1 MKKLLPFLLL
11 LLFSTAA
18 QSQNRNP
25 NQLLR
30 QRVEQA
36 KLRQIQQ
43 NLKMDEATFVRFR
56 PIYLQYERSIANID
70 FKSQNRLMNVNADS
84 LSAQEA
90 ENLILEQWVRAKKL
104 INIRERFYMEF
115 RKILTAQQLVKF
127 YQTETQIRKKVM
139 TELVKRKKANF

>member
-11 LLFSTAA
+11 VLLSTAV

-36 KLRQIQQ
+36 KLRQIRL
-43 NLKMDEATFVRFR
+43 NLQMNEATFVQFR
-56 PIYLQYERSIANID
+56 PLYLQYERTIANLD
-70 FKSQNRLMNVNADS
+70 FKSQNKLMNVNADS

-90 ENLILEQWVRAKKL
+90 EQLIFAQWSRAKKL
-104 INIRERFYMEF
+104 INIRERYYAEF
-115 RKILTAQQLVKF
+115 RKILTAQQLVKL
-127 YQTETQIRKKVM
+127 YQSETQIRQKVM
-139 TELVKRKKANF
+139 TELVKRKKAKL

>member
-1 MKKLLPFLLL
+1 
-11 LLFSTAA
+11 
-18 QSQNRNP
+18 
-25 NQLLR
+25 
-30 QRVEQA
+30 
-36 KLRQIQQ
+36 
-43 NLKMDEATFVRFR
+43 MDEATFVRFR